1 MKKKL
6 SEIANIQFGLYSNDF
21 LVKGEVKYVQAKHFD
36 QDVNFTPDEI
46 NYLSI
51 DKKNESHIL
60 TDGDILFVG
69 KGMRNFAWTYRKEYG
84 LSIASSI
91 FYVIRVCQTNV
102 LPDYLTILFNSPFY
116 QNAFQQLG
124 AGSSI
129 PSIRKSELEVLMIN
143 VPSLE
148 VQNNI
153 VEMNSMYLYDL
164 DISNRIIE
172 EKKKLFT
179 SVLNK
184 LIIQ

>member
-1 MKKKL
+1 
-6 SEIANIQFGLYSNDF
+6 
-21 LVKGEVKYVQAKHFD
+21 
-36 QDVNFTPDEI
+36 
-46 NYLSI
+46 LSI

-60 TDGDILFVG
+60 KDGDILFVG

-84 LSIASSI
+84 LAIASSI
-91 FYVIRVCQTNV
+91 FYVIRVYETSI
-102 LPDYLTILFNSPFY
+102 LPDYLTVLFNSSFY
-116 QNAFQQLG
+116 QNIFQQLG

-129 PSIRKSELEVLMIN
+129 PSIRKSELEVLLIN

-153 VEMNSMYLYDL
+153 VELNSMYLYDL
-164 DISNRIIE
+164 DISNRIME

-184 LIIQ
+184 LITK